1 MFLAGPAPLPG
12 EYRFLPLERAAAES
26 CPPTRPSGRCSPS
39 TARTRAGSAPTRRCC
54 TRRRSRS
61 TSTTTTTTRASAT
74 STSSTPTASSTGEVL
89 RDVFRELGI
98 ELTPELAEPLYVALV
113 TDTGRFQYANT
124 TPKALRLA
132 AELVEAGA
140 DVHKVFQGVY
150 ESVQFAKLKL
160 LARAL
165 ERAQVY
171 EGGGLV
177 VSYLLRD
184 DFAEVGA
191 VEPYSE
197 GIIDFLR
204 AVEGADMAALIREPP
219 RGGSPARR
227 ISLRASH
234 DELDVSAIARESGG
248 GGHRQ
253 AAGFSSDD
261 SIDEIT
267 ALPRAASSSPL
278 RAGRAADAAARASS
292 RAGSSSSTSR
302 PGRPR
307 SRSSRA
313 SASRTGT
320 KMGHAGTL
328 DPFATGLL
336 LLLSGRVDK
345 IGGIVRRT
353 RQALSHGRRPD
364 GPYVHGRSGGRGRRS
379 GTSAPTPDGAR
390 AAARGPPRRDRAADP
405 GRVGGQDR
413 R

>member
-1 MFLAGPAPLPG
+1 MLDLAPFTVNIDHHHDNS
-12 EYRFLPLERAAAES
+12 RFGDVNLVDPE
-26 CPPTRPSGRCSPS
+26 
-39 TARTRAGSAPTRRCC
+39 
-54 TRRRSRS
+54 
-61 TSTTTTTTRASAT
+61 
-74 STSSTPTASSTGEVL
+74 ASSTGEVL
-89 RDVFRELGI
+89 RDVFGELGV

-140 DVHKVFQGVY
+140 DVHKVFQDVY
-150 ESVQFAKLKL
+150 ENVQFAKLKL

-227 ISLRASH
+227 VSLRASH
-234 DELDVSAIARESGG
+234 DELDVSAIARASGG
-248 GGHRQ
+248 GGPPPGSGLLERRLDRGDHRLPP
-253 AAGFSSDD
+253 ARVRRRRRRCRRRLMPPKGLEPSGIILVDKPAGPSSFA
-261 SIDEIT
+261 IV
-267 ALPRAASSSPL
+267 
-278 RAGRAADAAARASS
+278 ARV
-292 RAGSSSSTSR
+292 R
-302 PGRPR
+302 
-307 SRSSRA
+307 
-313 SASRTGT
+313 SRTGT
-320 KMGHAGTL
+320 RMGHAGTL

-336 LLLSGRVDK
+336 LLLSGRSTKLAGSFVGLDKRYLTDVDLTA
-345 IGGIVRRT
+345 RT
-353 RQALSHGRRPD
+353 T
-364 GPYVHGRSGGRGRRS
+364 HGRSGGRGRRAAR
-379 GTSAPTPDGAR
+379 GAAAGRAR

-405 GRVGGQDR
+405 GRLGGQDR